1 MMNSEAGIMEES
13 RSDTVSL
20 YLELRG
26 TNPPSV
32 SPVKSSPTSRG
43 GQIRITHGD
52 QPSWVIHAAKNTL

>member
-1 MMNSEAGIMEES
+1 MNSETGIMEES

-26 TNPPSV
+26 SNPPSV
-32 SPVKSSPTSRG
+32 SPVKSR
-43 GQIRITHGD
+43 QIRITHGD

>member
-1 MMNSEAGIMEES
+1 MMNSEAGVMEES

-26 TNPPSV
+26 TTV
-32 SPVKSSPTSRG
+32 SPVKSSQTSRG